1 MGAKYRK
8 FLVGQT
14 GKSPVLVHIWEQFWR
29 RLTLVKVKRAALLHG
44 DRMFNFILRRV
55 AVAIP
60 TLIIL
65 LIASFW
71 LMQSAPGG
79 PFTSE
84 RPLPAQVLANI
95 EAKYGLDQPTYVQL
109 WNYVV
114 GIVTEFDFGPSY
126 KYKDRT
132 VNDII
137 AQGFP
142 VTLTY
147 GIISFV
153 LAIVVGGVLGMAA
166 AIRQNS
172 WLDYFAVGI
181 TIGAQV
187 LPNFVMAPILI
198 LIFTLWL
205 GWLPG
210 GGWNG
215 GEWQHLIMPV
225 IALSTSYMA
234 SIARLTRSSML
245 EVLRSNFIRTARA
258 KGLPD
263 RTIIY
268 RHALK
273 PALLPVIS
281 YLGPAFVGMVTGS
294 FIIDAIFGTGGIGYF
309 YVNSAFNR
317 DYAVMM
323 GLTILLGSMTIMFN
337 MVVDILYAWIDPKIR
352 L

>member
-1 MGAKYRK
+1 M
-8 FLVGQT
+8 L
-14 GKSPVLVHIWEQFWR
+14 
-29 RLTLVKVKRAALLHG
+29 
-44 DRMFNFILRRV
+44 NFVLRRT

-60 TLIIL
+60 TLLVL

-71 LMQSAPGG
+71 LMQTAPGG

-84 RPLPAQVLANI
+84 RPLPQQVLDNI
-95 EAKYGLDQPTYVQL
+95 NAKYGLDDPLPVQL
-109 WNYVV
+109 WNYLA

-126 KYKDRT
+126 KYKDRS

-142 VTLTY
+142 VTLKY
-147 GIISFV
+147 GTISFV
-153 LAIVVGGVLGMAA
+153 VALVFGGMLGMAA
-166 AIRQNS
+166 AVRQNS

-198 LIFTLWL
+198 LIFTVGL

-215 GEWQHLIMPV
+215 GQWQYLIMPV

-234 SIARLTRSSML
+234 SIARLMRSSML

-258 KGLPD
+258 KGLPE
-263 RTIIY
+263 RTIIW

-273 PALLPVIS
+273 PSLLPVVS

-294 FIIDAIFGTGGIGYF
+294 FIIDSIFSTGGIGYY
-309 YVNSAFNR
+309 YVNSALNR

-323 GLTILLGSMTIMFN
+323 GLTILLGSMTIIFN
-337 MVVDILYAWIDPKIR
+337 MVVDIMYAWIDPKIR